1 LPDPCKSPITE
12 FNRNKQ
18 KVPESYEAEMAR
30 RLTRKQLA
38 EFLTAEGFPISVAWL
53 NRMAMQSIGGGP
65 PAVGMWGKRPLYDPA
80 AALAWAE
87 ARFRPIDPNA
97 PSPPPKQPGRRGRKA
112 STEGQ
117 TPVVTSPPAE

>member
-1 LPDPCKSPITE
+1 
-12 FNRNKQ
+12 
-18 KVPESYEAEMAR
+18 MAR

-53 NRMAMQSIGGGP
+53 NRLAMQSIGGGP

-87 ARFRPIDPNA
+87 ARFRPIAPEV
-97 PSPPPKQPGRRGRKA
+97 PSPPPKQQGPRRRGRPRKA
-112 STEGQ
+112 STI
-117 TPVVTSPPAE
+117 PVTSPPAE